1 VIHVTREPA
10 GDPDR
15 DEPVEGR
22 PAATPVEAAA
32 AATEQLR
39 TLIAKQPV
47 GTTSMSPTED
57 GWTVEIEVLEDRRI
71 PSSSDMLALYE
82 VEIDLDGNL
91 LAYHRSRRY
100 SRGTTDIGGRG
111 RS

>member
-1 VIHVTREPA
+1 MTREPA
-10 GDPDR
+10 DDDP
-15 DEPVEGR
+15 EPADQFAGR
-22 PAATPVEAAA
+22 AAATPVEAAA

-39 TLIAKQPV
+39 ALIAKEPE
-47 GTTSMSPTED
+47 GTTSMAPTED

-82 VEIDLDGNL
+82 VEIDMDGNL
-91 LAYHRSRRY
+91 LAYHRTRRY
-100 SRGTTDIGGRG
+100 SRGSADIGGSG